1 MSQSSNA
8 KTADSE
14 EQEGDHE
21 DDPLMPTEIEDSGK
35 VELPILIGLGS
46 RHEQPAQ
53 REHDRDA
60 GQRRHRELVRTGP
73 IGPETT
79 CSDHRLM
86 PSETQA

>member
-14 EQEGDHE
+14 DHE
-21 DDPLMPTEIEDSGK
+21 DDPLMPTEIEGSGK
-35 VELPILIGLGS
+35 VELPILIGFGR

-60 GQRRHRELVRTGP
+60 GQRRHRELVRTEP
-73 IGPETT
+73 IGPQTT
-79 CSDHRLM
+79 CSGHGLM
-86 PSETQA
+86 PSDTQA